1 MKRKLKTLFHLMCTL
16 FLAACAFQ
24 ILHAQERVGVIVGR
38 VLDATTNQ
46 PVIGANVVLVGTSK
60 GAATDAEGRF
70 RIASVPLGLARIRVS
85 AVGYIPAEVTD
96 IVVTTAKTA
105 QVLVRLEEA
114 VIPYEGVEVSATP
127 FEKVPETPLSIYTQS
142 NEEIRRLPGGF
153 EDVVRAI
160 SILPGVAQA
169 EPGRNDLIVRG
180 GAPSENLYVVENIEL
195 SNINHFGTQGASGG
209 PLSFINLDFVRAT
222 AFSTGGFGVPYGDK
236 LSSLLTISLR
246 DASEEFGGKATLS
259 ATQFGLNLEGPIVGN
274 GSVLFSARRS
284 YLDFIFKAAGFG
296 FVPEY
301 WDFLL
306 STKHR
311 LSSSD
316 NLSVIGIAALD
327 NTRLFNDTP
336 EKRFNNSRVLASD
349 QQQYIAGVSWQ
360 HLFPSGYSRLTASRT
375 DVTFAFRQD
384 DSLLVPIFRSNAR
397 EIEMTLRGDLLYQVK
412 EGLELTVGAQAKFIQ
427 FQSDIVLN
435 PVRTSY
441 QDPLALRAVFDTSAL
456 KASGYLQLS
465 NVLGNVRF
473 TLGGRVEHFS
483 MIENKTAFTPR
494 VAASYKLSGRW
505 SINVSVGDYAQS
517 PAYIWLVAN
526 PINRQLEHLRAVQW
540 IAGVDWLL
548 RGDTK
553 VTLETYFKRYRNYPT
568 SLTRPYLVLSN
579 TGAGFGGVEDGFA
592 SFGFDPLVSVGTGR
606 AYGIELF
613 VQKKLSD
620 IPCYGTLSLSYGK
633 ALTTAA
639 DGIERAGSFD
649 QRWVVN
655 VGGGYVFDE
664 RWELSGR
671 FRFASGRPYTPFEP
685 DGSQNPSR
693 YNSVRV
699 RANHSLDLRV
709 DRRWHFD
716 RWTLITSIDVQNIY
730 NRKPVSIP
738 RYNART
744 GTVEESAA
752 IGILPSIGISAE
764 F

>member
-1 MKRKLKTLFHLMCTL
+1 MISRWSTLVLLTCLFH
-16 FLAACAFQ
+16 A
-24 ILHAQERVGVIVGR
+24 LHAQERPGVIVGR
-38 VLDATTNQ
+38 VLDATTEQ
-46 PVIGANVVLVGTSK
+46 PIIGANVVLVGTLR
-60 GAATDAEGRF
+60 GDATDSEGRF
-70 RIASVPLGLARIRVS
+70 RIESVPLGLARIRVS
-85 AVGYIPAEVTD
+85 AVGYAPAEVTD
-96 IVVTTAKTA
+96 IVVTTAKPA
-105 QVLVRLEEA
+105 QVMIRLEES
-114 VIPYEGVEVSATP
+114 VIQSDVVEVTVTP
-127 FEKVPETPLSIYTQS
+127 FQKSPEAPLSIYAQS

-209 PLSFINLDFVRAT
+209 PLSFINLDFVRET
-222 AFSTGGFGVPYGDK
+222 AFSTGGFGVTHGDK
-236 LSSLLTISLR
+236 LSSLLMISLR
-246 DASEEFGGKATLS
+246 DARDDMGGKATLS
-259 ATQFGLNLEGPIVGN
+259 ATQFGLNLEGPLFGS

-284 YLDFIFKAAGFG
+284 YLDLIFKAAGFG

-311 LSSSD
+311 LSTAD

-336 EKRFNNSRVLASD
+336 DKRFNNSRVLASD
-349 QQQYIAGVSWQ
+349 QQQYIGGITWQ

-375 DVTFAFRQD
+375 DITFAFRQD
-384 DSLLVPIFRSNAR
+384 DSLLIPIFRNDSR
-397 EIEMTLRGDLLYQVK
+397 EIEMSLRGDLLYQIK
-412 EGLELTVGAQAKFIQ
+412 EGTELTAGAQAKFIR

-441 QDPLALRAVFDTSAL
+441 QYPLALRAVFDTNAT

-465 NVLGNVRF
+465 NVIGNLRL
-473 TLGGRVEHFS
+473 TLGGRVEYFS
-483 MIENKTAFTPR
+483 MIQNKMVFSPR
-494 VAASYKLSGRW
+494 AAASYHLSKRW
-505 SINVSVGDYAQS
+505 NINLSVGDYAQAPS
-517 PAYIWLVAN
+517 YIWLVAN
-526 PINRQLEHLRAVQW
+526 SINRRLDHLRAVQW

-548 RGDTK
+548 REDTK
-553 VTLETYFKRYRNYPT
+553 VTLETYVKRYRNYPA
-568 SLTRPYLVLSN
+568 SQTRPYLILSN
-579 TGAGFGGVEDGFA
+579 TGAGFGGAEDGFA

-613 VQKKLSD
+613 VQKKLSE
-620 IPCYGTLSLSYGK
+620 IPCYGTVSISYGK
-633 ALTTAA
+633 ALATAT

-655 VGGGYVFDE
+655 VGGGYIFNE

-671 FRFASGRPYTPFEP
+671 FRFASGRPYTPFEQ
-685 DGSQNPSR
+685 DGSQNPSN
-693 YNSVRV
+693 YNSARL
-699 RANHSLDLRV
+699 RANHSLDVRV

-716 RWTLITSIDVQNIY
+716 RWTLVTYIDVQNIY
-730 NRKPVSIP
+730 NRKPVSVP

-744 GTVEESAA
+744 GQVEENAA
-752 IGILPSIGISAE
+752 IGILPSLGISAE